1 MRVLAQVV
9 SASSCERNW
18 SVHGHIHSKV
28 RNKLAPATTQK
39 LVYVYANSNFVSE
52 PRTSGDLHFFD
63 RMIKK
68 LTFTDGRARPGPT
81 GPVRTAA
88 SETEAEARRRR
99 F

>member
-18 SVHGHIHSKV
+18 SAHGHIHSKV
-28 RNKLAPATTQK
+28 RNKLAPANIEN
-39 LVYVYANSNFVSE
+39 LIYVYANSNFVFE
-52 PRTSGDLHFFD
+52 PHSSGNLNFFACD
-63 RMIKK
+63 DKE
-68 LTFTDGRARPGPT
+68 TDFHGRPGPA
-81 GPVRTAA
+81 GPVRSAA